1 VQETRH
7 FDEARGVT
15 VSLRTK
21 EEAHDYR
28 YFPEAD
34 LVPIRVADWGP
45 EIAKTLPELPD
56 ARRQRFISVYG
67 IMDEHA
73 KSLTSEKKVAEFY
86 EEVAGQ
92 VDPKLAAVWTADVL
106 KGELNYRDIGIE
118 AFKTEDMVQLVSLL
132 SKDKITEQSG
142 IQVIRTILN
151 EGGSPD
157 KIIESDGLLKAEG
170 DIVTTAV
177 EEAISEN
184 PQPIAD
190 YLNGKPEA
198 LNFVVGQ
205 VMKKT
210 KGRADAKSVRELI
223 LQKI

>member
-1 VQETRH
+1 
-7 FDEARGVT
+7 
-15 VSLRTK
+15 
-21 EEAHDYR
+21 
-28 YFPEAD
+28 
-34 LVPIRVADWGP
+34 
-45 EIAKTLPELPD
+45 
-56 ARRQRFISVYG
+56 
-67 IMDEHA
+67 M
-73 KSLTSEKKVAEFY
+73 
-86 EEVAGQ
+86 
-92 VDPKLAAVWTADVL
+92 AAVWIADVL
-106 KGELNYRDIGIE
+106 KGELNYRDIGID
-118 AFKTEDMVQLVSLL
+118 AFKVEDMVQLVSVL
-132 SKDKITEQSG
+132 SEDKITEQSG

-190 YLNGKPEA
+190 YLNGKSEA

-210 KGRADAKSVRELI
+210 RGRADAKLVRELI
-223 LQKI
+223 LKKI